1 MRAAFGFT
9 RGAVQPSHTRWN
21 NNERT
26 YFGWM
31 AILENKCAN
40 RVATGVTVGAS
51 LGGAIGAVYGTF
63 EAFRYKVPGMYKIR
77 FIGQT
82 TVSSA
87 ALFGLFLGAGSLLQ
101 CGRAS

>member
-1 MRAAFGFT
+1 MAF
-9 RGAVQPSHTRWN
+9 
-21 NNERT
+21 
-26 YFGWM
+26 
-31 AILENKCAN
+31 LENKCAN

-101 CGRAS
+101 CGRTS